1 MELGERHSAVEV
13 AEILEHLGGF
23 FDAVRLVDA
32 ESGTQLAFDDGGRLV
47 SVAQAAR
54 DSNTHFCSGERAGGE
69 AFHSEVPRREY
80 RLVDDAVFR
89 TVSRPVEICQDG
101 RLFRCVIEAV
111 SAMPIADFAG
121 DLGSDPALGKVLLDE
136 IGRAVDRALQAANAH
151 AVEGAASLAGSASE
165 FADFLESVPEDAA
178 DPLIVW
184 LREFARRESARPTS
198 SLPFPMPLMDASFQP
213 GQAEKAVAG
222 IGDATQA
229 ALARIELQYLRGSFD
244 DVVRE
249 TESLMRD
256 ANDPVVRATAGLWNM
271 MANMSCGHPGA
282 ARRMKGEVEALCWA
296 AIQREDDPR
305 VCAQCSIVDST
316 IVSYFFEGRAA
327 YAPLADAIGHLPDG
341 QRLYASY
348 LVALQAFNLGEY
360 GNSLGVA
367 NTALAYCTNTYPVS
381 MAYLHIVA
389 ACDYMALHRPEE
401 AAAEFDQA
409 WQLASADGFVSPF
422 IDHYVQ
428 LQGLVEA
435 CLKKADPVL
444 YRCISKTAA
453 ASRMGWI
460 SIVDSKEA
468 DLVVGSG
475 VTAPE
480 LAVSALAKRGWANR
494 EIAALLDVSVNTV
507 KHRLSA
513 VFQKLGISRRSD
525 LAAFK
530 LM

>member
-13 AEILEHLGGF
+13 AEILEHLEGF

-32 ESGTQLAFDDGGRLV
+32 ESGVQLAFDDSGCPV
-47 SVAQAAR
+47 PVAKVAQV
-54 DSNTHFCSGERAGGE
+54 SNVHLCPGERASGE
-69 AFHSEVPRREY
+69 PFRSGTPRREY

-89 TVSRPVEICQDG
+89 TVSKPVVIYQDG
-101 RLFRCVIEAV
+101 RQFCCVIEAV

-121 DLGSDPALGKVLLDE
+121 DLGSDPVLGKVLLDE
-136 IGRAVDRALQAANAH
+136 IGRAVDRALRAADVHSA
-151 AVEGAASLAGSASE
+151 EGTASFAGSASE
-165 FADFLESVPEDAA
+165 FASFLAGIPEDAT

-184 LREFARRESARPTS
+184 LREFARRESVRPAS

-213 GQAEKAVAG
+213 GQAEKAVAEM
-222 IGDATQA
+222 GDATQA
-229 ALARIELQYLRGSFD
+229 ALARIEVQYLRGSFD

-256 ANDPVVRATAGLWNM
+256 ANDLVVRATAGLWNM
-271 MANMSCGHPGA
+271 MANMPCGHPGA
-282 ARRMKGEVEALCWA
+282 ARRMKGEVEALCWT

-305 VCAQCSIVDST
+305 MRAQCSIVDST

-327 YAPLADAIGHLPDG
+327 YAPLADAIGHLPGG

-367 NTALAYCTNTYPVS
+367 NTALAYCAKTYPVS
-381 MAYLHIVA
+381 MIYLHIVA

-409 WQLASADGFVSPF
+409 WRLASADGFVAPF
-422 IDHYVQ
+422 VDHYVQ
-428 LQGLVEA
+428 LQGLMEA

-444 YRCISKTAA
+444 YRRISKTAV

-460 SIVDSKEA
+460 SIVDSEEA
-468 DLVVGSG
+468 DSVVGSG

-480 LAVSALAKRGWANR
+480 LGVAALAKRGWTNR
-494 EIAALLDVSVNTV
+494 EIAALLGVSVNTV

-513 VFQKLGISRRSD
+513 AFQKFGITRRSD

-530 LM
+530 LV